1 MIALF
6 LGLLALAALLV
17 IYLVDGMVTRRRRV
31 LVILWIA
38 AITVF
43 SPILGWTGGFAILAI
58 PLGALI
64 ISGLG
69 LLWGI
74 KTLRGGSQI
83 YPYPELTYDSAAL
96 VLAGVLAL
104 FAATLTAPP
113 AVPNTAMS
121 VSEELAYLYR
131 SDQADRTR
139 GRIFLRPE
147 RDRQRLER
155 VLELYNQG
163 KIEQPQ
169 DSFYAAMILQHGYL
183 PDHYHIAFLLAGKA
197 LAGSVPEAYTLQQ
210 AAYQRWKAALAKE
223 SR

>member
-17 IYLVDGMVTRRRRV
+17 IYLIDRMVTRRRRI

-38 AITVF
+38 AITGLA
-43 SPILGWTGGFAILAI
+43 PILNWTGGFAILAV
-58 PLGALI
+58 PLGALLV
-64 ISGLG
+64 SGLG

-74 KTLRGGSQI
+74 KVLTEGKHP

-113 AVPNTAMS
+113 AIPNAEMN
-121 VSEELAYLYR
+121 VSQQLAYLYKG
-131 SDQADRTR
+131 DQADRSR

-155 VLELYNQG
+155 VLKLYNQDQID
-163 KIEQPQ
+163 KPQ
-169 DSFYAAMILQHGYL
+169 DSFYAAVILQHGYL
-183 PDHYHIAFLLAGKA
+183 SDHYHIAFLLAGKA
-197 LAGSVPEAYTLQQ
+197 RAGSVPEAYTLQQ
-210 AAYQRWKAALAKE
+210 AAYQRWQTALAE
-223 SR
+223 NR

>member
-17 IYLVDGMVTRRRRV
+17 IYLVDGLVTRRRRV

-38 AITVF
+38 AITVL

-64 ISGLG
+64 VSGLG
-69 LLWGI
+69 LLWAI
-74 KTLRGGSQI
+74 KALRSGSQT

-104 FAATLTAPP
+104 FTATLTAPP
-113 AVPNTAMS
+113 AIPHTAMGIS
-121 VSEELAYLYR
+121 DELAYMFR

-147 RDRQRLER
+147 RDRQRLEK
-155 VLELYNQG
+155 VLELYTEG

-169 DSFYAAMILQHGYL
+169 DSFYAAVILQHGYL

-197 LAGSVPEAYTLQQ
+197 RAGSIPEAYTLQQ
-210 AAYQRWKAALAKE
+210 AAYQRWQRALAQE
-223 SR
+223 SH

>member
-31 LVILWIA
+31 LVILWIT
-38 AITVF
+38 AITVL

-64 ISGLG
+64 VSGLG
-69 LLWGI
+69 SLWVI
-74 KTLRGGSQI
+74 KVFRSGSQT

-104 FAATLTAPP
+104 FTATLTAPP
-113 AVPNTAMS
+113 AVPNTAIG
-121 VSEELAYLYR
+121 VSDELAYMYR

-147 RDRQRLER
+147 RDRERLER
-155 VLELYNQG
+155 VLELYAQG

-169 DSFYAAMILQHGYL
+169 DSFYAAVILQHGYSS
-183 PDHYHIAFLLAGKA
+183 DHYYLAFVLSGKA
-197 LAGSVPEAYTLQQ
+197 RAGSIPEAYTLQQ
-210 AAYQRWKAALAKE
+210 AAYLRWQAALAKE
-223 SR
+223 NR